1 MSDPAGLKV
10 GVPQVDNWV
19 QTAKGKPVVRRGR
32 KARGLHMDVEAA
44 QLPDQSRRN
53 ESSMTELTIVFRLR
67 FAVAVSAAMCLLLFA
82 GSLTARAASPNTGE
96 YIVQMK
102 QGTTP
107 AAGKRL
113 VRALGGR
120 VTSPT
125 LRVINGFGAELG
137 RRAAARLRHK
147 RGVKAV
153 SLNTGMSASATDMSG
168 GYTCPA
174 TDATT
179 VAAKAPPGPG
189 KDVDPSVLNND
200 NSLAQPMIHAIR
212 ADRAWYRTTGRGV
225 GVAVVDSG
233 IAGDIP
239 DFQTPGWNGS
249 RVIASAVTNPCAT
262 DATDEYGHGTH
273 VAGLIAGNS
282 LLYPSRDRLYGKYMG
297 VAPRA
302 NLISVKVSDDD
313 GNTTVLD
320 VINGIQFAVDNKAA
334 YGIRV
339 INLSLSS
346 AAAESYKTDPL
357 DAAVE
362 QAWNA
367 GIVVVAAAG
376 NEALT
381 SDGVTFSPANDPWA
395 LTVGALDDRGTFT
408 RLDDILAPWS
418 SHGLTQD
425 GVPKPDV
432 LAPGGGLVS
441 ALAPESD
448 FAHLCSTCIVDGR
461 YFKAGGTSMATAVV
475 SGAAALLLEE
485 HPTWSPARVK
495 GALRATLVDVP
506 GAGGVIDVYAAL
518 DSTSTWSTT
527 LAPNTMIDP
536 ATGLIDWARASFR
549 RASFRDATS
558 SPLSAS
564 WSRASFRCDCGLTA
578 SGEVDPTRVSFRRV
592 SFRKTTDFEG

>member
-1 MSDPAGLKV
+1 
-10 GVPQVDNWV
+10 
-19 QTAKGKPVVRRGR
+19 
-32 KARGLHMDVEAA
+32 
-44 QLPDQSRRN
+44 
-53 ESSMTELTIVFRLR
+53 
-67 FAVAVSAAMCLLLFA
+67 
-82 GSLTARAASPNTGE
+82 
-96 YIVQMK
+96 MK
-102 QGTTP
+102 KGTTP

-113 VRALGGR
+113 VRVLGGR

-125 LRVINGFGAELG
+125 LRVINGFGAKLS
-137 RRAAARLRHK
+137 RRAAARLRRAK
-147 RGVKAV
+147 GVKAV
-153 SLNTGMSASATDMSG
+153 SVNAAMTASATDTSG
-168 GYTCPA
+168 GYNCPA

-179 VAAKAPPGPG
+179 VAAKLPPGQA
-189 KDVDPSVLNND
+189 KDVEPAVLNFD
-200 NSLAQPMIHAIR
+200 NNLAQPMIHAIR
-212 ADRAWYRTTGRGV
+212 ADRAWYRVTGRGV
-225 GVAVVDSG
+225 GVAVIDSG

-239 DFQTPGWNGS
+239 DFQAPGWSGS

-282 LLYPSRDRLYGKYMG
+282 LVYPSRDKLFGKYMG

-320 VINGIQFAVDNKAA
+320 VINGIQFAVDNKAT

-346 AAAESYKTDPL
+346 AAAESYTTDPL

-367 GIVVVAAAG
+367 GILVVAAAG

-395 LTVGALDDRGTFT
+395 LTVGALDDRGTFS

-418 SHGLTQD
+418 SRGLTQD
-425 GVPKPDV
+425 GVSKPDV

-448 FAHLCSTCIVDGR
+448 FAHLCPTCIVDGR

-475 SGAAALLLEE
+475 SGAAALLVEE
-485 HPTWSPARVK
+485 HPTWSPARLK

-518 DSTSTWSTT
+518 DSTATWSTT
-527 LAPNTMIDP
+527 RPQNTVIDP
-536 ATGLIDWARASFR
+536 ASGLIDWTRASFR
-549 RASFRDATS
+549 RASFRDAS
-558 SPLSAS
+558 GSNLLAS
-564 WSRASFRCDCGLTA
+564 WSRASFRCDCGFTA

-592 SFRKTTDFEG
+592 SFRKTTDFGG